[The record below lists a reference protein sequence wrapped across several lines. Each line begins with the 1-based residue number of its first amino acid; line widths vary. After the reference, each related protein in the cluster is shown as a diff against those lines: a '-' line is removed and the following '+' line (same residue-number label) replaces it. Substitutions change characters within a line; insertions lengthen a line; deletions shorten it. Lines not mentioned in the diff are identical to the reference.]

1 MDDLN
6 SLWEKHLRERTTE
19 SRNNLLLAYSGLIS
33 KMCISRIMPS
43 FMGHLEDTISYATI
57 ELLRYIDNWEKSEAP
72 SKSEITGRIVGYVID
87 YFRKEDPLSKGD
99 RKRIKAL
106 SRATSKFEAEKERLP
121 SYRELADELGITE
134 GEVVESYGLIGR
146 SSSVSLSSIVEN
158 QEPWENGVLKAME
171 DKEFEIRLGNMM
183 EHLSLR
189 EREILKDTMKGVP
202 HKYTARR
209 LRISGARVSQI
220 YSRNIKPRIKKF
232 LEKELIS

>member
-19 SRNNLLLAYSGLIS
+19 SRNNLLLAYSDLIG

-43 FMGHLEDTISYATI
+43 FMGHLDDTISYATI
-57 ELLRYIDNWEKSEAP
+57 ELLRYIDNWKKSEAP
-72 SKSEITGRIVGYVID
+72 SKSEITGRIVGYLID
-87 YFRKEDPLSKGD
+87 YFRKEDVLGRRD
-99 RKRIKAL
+99 RRRINAL

-121 SYRELADELGITE
+121 SYQELADELGITE

-146 SSSVSLSSIVEN
+146 SRLVSLSSIVEN

-171 DKEFEIRLGNMM
+171 DKEFEIKLRDIM
-183 EHLSLR
+183 EHFSFT

-220 YSRNIKPRIKKF
+220 YSRNIKPRIKEL
-232 LEKELIS
+232 LERRVTF